1 MGLLALYFL
10 SYSVVISKARY
21 EPIPVPKLEPIP
33 LIATATPALPKRLS
47 TVEKPIVNSIVNSGL
62 QDLVRKEFADAPIMI
77 EISRCESRFRQF
89 EKDGSVFRG
98 KINPKD
104 VGLFQVNEH
113 YHLEASKK
121 LGIDI
126 YTAAG
131 NIAYARILY
140 RANGTRDWNW
150 SKGCWQPGPEKV
162 EPMV

>member
-1 MGLLALYFL
+1 MWAIAIYLLSFSL
-10 SYSVVISKARY
+10 VISKITI

-33 LIATATPALPKRLS
+33 LMATTTPAVPKRLS
-47 TVEKPIVNSIVNSGL
+47 TTTNSIVNSGL

-77 EISRCESRFRQF
+77 EIARCESRFRQF
-89 EKDGSVFRG
+89 EEDGSVFRG

-113 YHLEASKK
+113 YHLEASRK

-126 YTAAG
+126 HTAAG

-140 RANGTRDWNW
+140 KANGTRDWNW
-150 SKGCWQPGPEKV
+150 SKSCWNPGSVKT
-162 EPMV
+162 EPMI